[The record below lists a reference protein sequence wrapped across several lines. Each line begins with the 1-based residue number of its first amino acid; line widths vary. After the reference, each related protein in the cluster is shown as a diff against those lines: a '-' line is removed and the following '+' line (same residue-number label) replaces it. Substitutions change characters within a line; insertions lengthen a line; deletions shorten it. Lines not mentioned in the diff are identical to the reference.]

1 MSAFPVR
8 LEPLGSRAGALAALI
23 AAACSGPPGAGRSLG
38 DDLGTFGVV
47 ATETE
52 NTCGPGALGSSER
65 FDFEVDLSR
74 AHSELFWNG
83 AVGGRIDSSLA
94 FELRAAVRVELRP
107 ATPSD
112 PGCVI
117 DRTDEIAGVLEEQAS
132 QGVTGFAA
140 VMSYAFASESAE
152 GCTEGVPQESGLPV
166 LPCRL
171 DYMLAARR
179 LRVPEQ

>member
-1 MSAFPVR
+1 MSAFPGW
-8 LEPLGSRAGALAALI
+8 LESRGCRMGAVAALMG
-23 AAACSGPPGAGRSLG
+23 ACSGPPGAGRSLG
-38 DDLGTFGVV
+38 DDLGTFGVA

-65 FDFEVDLSR
+65 FDFEVDLAR

-94 FELRAAVRVELRP
+94 FELRAAVRIELRP
-107 ATPSD
+107 ATFAD

-117 DRTDEIAGVLEEQAS
+117 DRTDAIVGVLEERS
-132 QGVTGFAA
+132 SEGVTGFAG
-140 VMSYAFASESAE
+140 VMSYAFDSESAD
-152 GCTEGVPQESGLPV
+152 GCNEGVAEESGLPV

-171 DYMLAARR
+171 GYMLAARR
-179 LRVPEQ
+179 LRAPEQ

>member
-1 MSAFPVR
+1 MGAASALV
-8 LEPLGSRAGALAALI
+8 
-23 AAACSGPPGAGRSLG
+23 AAACSGPPAAGRSLG
-38 DDLGTFGVV
+38 DDLGTFGVA

-52 NTCGPGALGSSER
+52 NTCGPGALGSTER

-74 AHSELFWNG
+74 AHSELFWNE
-83 AVGGRIDSSLA
+83 AVAGRIDGSLA

-107 ATPSD
+107 ATASD

-117 DRTDEIAGVLEEQAS
+117 DRADEIAGVLEEQSS

-140 VMSYAFASESAE
+140 VMSYAFESRTAD
-152 GCTEGVPQESGLPV
+152 GCADGVLEESGLPV

-171 DYMLAARR
+171 GYTLAARR
-179 LRVPEQ
+179 LRAPEQ